1 SRPDRLT
8 EQLGFSGFVRSCQIC
23 PTYGTG
29 GFLQLCPFLSDLSAL
44 RNRWVSPALSVPVR
58 FVRLTEQLGF
68 SGFVRS
74 CPICPPLRLRNHAI
88 RGLLVPLA
96 ILHLLVVLALLAL
109 ADRLHRRI
117 ELLFVHRRLRV
128 VRDQLVFLLEQ
139 LVFVRRD
146 RVRALVQRQ

>member
-1 SRPDRLT
+1 
-8 EQLGFSGFVRSCQIC
+8 GFSS
-23 PTYGTG
+23 
-29 GFLQLCPFLSDLSAL
+29 
-44 RNRWVSPALSVPVR
+44 
-58 FVRLTEQLGF
+58 
-68 SGFVRS
+68 FVRS
-74 CPICPPLRLRNHAI
+74 CPICPPYGTAGFLRLCLFLSDLSAFKELLGFSGFVCSCPICPPLRLGNHAI

-109 ADRLHRRI
+109 ADRL
-117 ELLFVHRRLRV
+117 HRRLRV